1 MKSTEPKHVSALLT
15 LLQDEDLKIASLA
28 MEEFLKLGQVMEETI
43 AEHQEAQDP
52 TLRQRIHQ
60 LSSILVRRRARLQFI
75 EAMSNEQISLW
86 DGACQINALYDPRS
100 SPAAIAK
107 LAEEVTTESLR
118 SEPVTTPRVAA
129 LMREQEF
136 VVPDQDVLDVDLY
149 LVQRVLE
156 TRYGSP
162 ALLCLLAQHA
172 AAGMDWMFTIV
183 LHGGRFCLIDR
194 NNLLLDPTEGWHI
207 SKLKAADRI
216 HPCARRDVLLGI
228 LSQLFLVALVN
239 GQLRDLYHFGDL
251 LTALN
256 RTSLDVLPYPL
267 GDKG

>member
-1 MKSTEPKHVSALLT
+1 VKSTEPKHVSALLT
-15 LLQDEDLKIASLA
+15 LLQDEDVKIASLA

-43 AEHQEAQDP
+43 AEHQESYDP

-60 LSSILVRRRARLQFI
+60 LSSILVRRRARRQFI
-75 EAMSNEQISLW
+75 EAMSKEQISLW
-86 DGACQINALYDPRS
+86 DGACQINALYDPQS
-100 SPAAIAK
+100 SPAVIAK
-107 LAEEVTTESLR
+107 RIEEVTESLR
-118 SEPVTTPRVAA
+118 TEPVTTPRVAA

-136 VVPDQDVLDVDLY
+136 VVPDQDMLDVDLY
-149 LVQRVLE
+149 LIQRVLE

-162 ALLCLLAQHA
+162 ALLCLMAQHA
-172 AAGMDWMFTIV
+172 AASRDWMFTIV

-228 LSQLFLVALVN
+228 LSQLLLVALVN

-256 RTSLDVLPYPL
+256 RTDLDVLPYPL
-267 GDKG
+267 GDNG